1 MTMDTASVMSKRIKL
16 VINFLLIFMTDYFQ
30 ALTKACSEK
39 HQLMES

>member
-1 MTMDTASVMSKRIKL
+1 MTMDTASVMNKRIKL
-16 VINFLLIFMTDYFQ
+16 VINFLFMTDYFQ